1 MTVVYTAE
9 ANGPCNVLR
18 GPTLRLRI
26 VQPPTGSLERLA
38 AIVRAEEA
46 NPETRRKVEARIAE
60 FISIQDASP
69 ERWFEEL
76 VFCLLTANYS
86 ARGALACI
94 AALQGDSALSEG
106 GLDQLRACLEH
117 RHRFPRTRAEYI
129 LEARAHQRDLKEI
142 IKAQPSSRAAREWL
156 VENIKGLGM
165 KEASHFLRNVGYL
178 DLAIIDKHILS
189 HMEEQGII
197 GERPKTITP
206 KRYLEYERILTEVAA
221 ILGMP
226 MGKMDLYLWAK
237 KSGEVLK

>member
-1 MTVVYTAE
+1 M
-9 ANGPCNVLR
+9 
-18 GPTLRLRI
+18 
-26 VQPPTGSLERLA
+26 QPPTGSLERLA

-46 NPETRRKVEARIAE
+46 KPETRRKVEARIAE
-60 FISIQDASP
+60 FLSTQDASP

-86 ARGALACI
+86 AKGALACI
-94 AALQGDSALSEG
+94 AALQGSGALRKG
-106 GLDQLRACLEH
+106 GLEQLRACLEH
-117 RHRFPRTRAEYI
+117 RHRFPRKRAEFI
-129 LEARAHQRDLKEI
+129 LKARTHQRDLKEI

-156 VENIKGLGM
+156 VENVTGLGM

-197 GERPKTITP
+197 EERPKTLT
-206 KRYLEYERILTEVAA
+206 KKKYLEYERILTDVTA